1 MPEYLYYCSN
11 CDIEFEVSKSMS
23 EAERPEKCSKCGLNA
38 RRRYTPLGFTFGW
51 RLTDKSLWEEGARD
65 ELERNI

>member
-1 MPEYLYYCSN
+1 MPAYLYWCPA
-11 CDIEFEVSKSMS
+11 CGRDFEVKKSMS
-23 EAERPEKCSKCGLNA
+23 EAERPEKCSQCGLIA

-51 RLTDKSLWEEGARD
+51 RLTDKSLWQEGARD

>member
-1 MPEYLYYCSN
+1 
-11 CDIEFEVSKSMS
+11 MS
-23 EAERPEKCSKCGLNA
+23 EVERSEKCSKCGLNA
-38 RRRYTPLGFTFGW
+38 GRRYTPQAFTFGW